1 METLLISNLRKGLV
15 ERKIVV
21 RAFRVWEATNPSKNN
36 ELISMECALVDVEG
50 DTIQATIRKF
60 DVPRFKS
67 IIRENELYSLSR
79 FIVVE
84 ATKKYRAVPNKK
96 MIEIQKS
103 TIVECLRSCEFEIP
117 LHVFNFQKFSMI
129 KDQLP
134 NDELLIDVI
143 GYIVGIGPMEEVNL
157 KNRIGH
163 KRNMELQDSENEK
176 ITLTLWEEYGYG
188 INMDDIIDKS
198 RTEFVVAI
206 FCGMTVR
213 KYKEKSY
220 VCTTSATKCYIDE
233 DFPEVTKFKSSLKE
247 LPQCVVELASKE
259 VPVMTLAQQKS
270 ANRCT
275 IDELLSLDPNE
286 HQGQRFTCNAK
297 VVNIDN
303 IKGWWYTACK
313 TCGMGMKKYDSKLW
327 CTNCWNSNKSVAMYK
342 INFIVQ
348 DDTNMAN
355 FIMFSNVADEFIGIS
370 ARDLISYLE
379 PETEE
384 IPALLTECI
393 GREEIFQVGFD
404 RRAVGGLRRSF
415 VVSKIFPSVATFP
428 KISTSESG
436 QSSKQLSYLD
446 FESQT
451 SEEVN
456 TRDETELKEE
466 SYINVDIN
474 RHFLSKIIFN

>member
-163 KRNMELQDSENEK
+163 KRNMELQDS
-176 ITLTLWEEYGYG
+176 
-188 INMDDIIDKS
+188 D
-198 RTEFVVAI
+198 
-206 FCGMTVR
+206 
-213 KYKEKSY
+213 
-220 VCTTSATKCYIDE
+220 
-233 DFPEVTKFKSSLKE
+233 LKE

-474 RHFLSKIIFN
+474 RSMKEKNRGRRSQRNA